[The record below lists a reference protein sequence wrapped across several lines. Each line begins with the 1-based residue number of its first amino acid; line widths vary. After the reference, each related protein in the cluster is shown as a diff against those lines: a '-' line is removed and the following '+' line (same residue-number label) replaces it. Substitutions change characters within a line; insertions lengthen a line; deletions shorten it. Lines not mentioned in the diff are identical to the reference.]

1 MQKSIAFNPC
11 LSTEGNK
18 SLAYMWL
25 PNKFCHSTLGMV
37 AGAQA
42 VGAFGAFSIPKIFK
56 TLHSNFDICRNF
68 QRIKMKFHI
77 LIIFNK
83 SY

>member
-42 VGAFGAFSIPKIFK
+42 VGGIWGIF
-56 TLHSNFDICRNF
+56 HPQNF
-68 QRIKMKFHI
+68 QNIA
-77 LIIFNK
+77 
-83 SY
+83 

>member
-25 PNKFCHSTLGMV
+25 PNKFYHSTLGMV
-37 AGAQA
+37 AGAQP
-42 VGAFGAFSIPKIFK
+42 VGGHLGHFPPPKFSKHCIAILTFVETFK
-56 TLHSNFDICRNF
+56 E
-68 QRIKMKFHI
+68 
-77 LIIFNK
+77 
-83 SY
+83 